1 MLEKAYEIKKKIYK
15 IPSFENMELSLYLT
29 EAPV

>member
-1 MLEKAYEIKKKIYK
+1 MLEKAYEKKIYK
-15 IPSFENMELSLYLT
+15 IASFENMEHSLYLT